1 MFTTLLLGALF
12 LAEVK
17 DTTGVPSWY
26 SRGLET
32 PSDDQKKNVVEDQKK
47 CLKPAIF
54 TDMMLCPYLAFLF
67 QLLSSCHAAKDVE
80 AKRRAGF
87 YVKQGPFPAFMPFM
101 LRWL

>member
-32 PSDDQKKNVVEDQKK
+32 PSDDQKKNVVEDKK
-47 CLKPAIF
+47 N
-54 TDMMLCPYLAFLF
+54 
-67 QLLSSCHAAKDVE
+67 V
-80 AKRRAGF
+80 
-87 YVKQGPFPAFMPFM
+87 
-101 LRWL
+101 